1 MEIHFIA
8 IGGSAMHNLAIA
20 LHIQGHKVSGSD
32 DQIFEPSRTRLF
44 RHGLLPD
51 KIGWYPGRLHKG
63 LDAVIVGMHAKGDN
77 PELARSQELGL
88 KVFSYPEFLYYGAK
102 NKTRIVIGGS
112 HGKTT
117 ITAMIMHVLKYHN
130 IDADYMVGAL
140 IEGFDVMVKLTDDAP
155 VIVMEGDEYP
165 SSPIDP
171 RPKFHLYKPHV
182 AVISGIA
189 WDHVNVFKTYDDY
202 LEQFRKFIHCIEDEG
217 KLIYCSEDKTVTE
230 LCETVSDESLC
241 LFPYALPGYRITKGQ
256 TYIIRG
262 EKSYPIRLF
271 GKHNLLNL
279 NAARMVLAQLGVSDE
294 QFFDAMQ
301 EFKGAGKRMEIIYRD
316 ESKMIIRDF
325 AHAPSKLKATVEA
338 VKEQYPSKH
347 LLACM
352 ELHTYSSLSK
362 HFLSH
367 YEGCMDAADEAIV
380 FYSPHALELKRLPA
394 LAPETVAQAFKKPG
408 IKVFND
414 KNMLEREL
422 HGKDVENTCFLM
434 MSSGDFGGMNF
445 REWARSIAAK

>member
-20 LHIQGHKVSGSD
+20 LHKQGHKVSGSD
-32 DQIFEPSRTRLF
+32 DQIFEPSRSRLF
-44 RHGLLPD
+44 KHNLLPN
-51 KIGWYPGRLHKG
+51 KTGWYPDRLHKG

-77 PELARSQELGL
+77 PELAKARELGL
-88 KVFSYPEFLYYGAK
+88 KVFSYPEFLYHRSK

-130 IDADYMVGAL
+130 INADYMVGAL
-140 IEGFDVMVKLTDDAP
+140 IEGFDVMVKLSDDAP

-171 RPKFHLYKPHV
+171 RPKFHLYKPHI

-189 WDHVNVFKTYDDY
+189 WDHINVFTTFEDY
-202 LEQFRKFIHCIEDEG
+202 LEQFRKFIHYIEDGG
-217 KLIYCSEDKTVTE
+217 KLVYCVNDKRVKE
-230 LCETVSDESLC
+230 LCEAVSDESIC
-241 LFPYALPGYRITKGQ
+241 LYPYDLPDYRITRGQ
-256 TYIIRG
+256 TMIVSKG
-262 EKSYPIRLF
+262 HSYPIHLF

-279 NAARMVLAQLGVSDE
+279 NASRAVLSQLGVSDE
-294 QFFDAMQ
+294 QFFEAMKN
-301 EFKGAGKRMEIIYRD
+301 FRGASKRMEIIYQD
-316 ESKMIIRDF
+316 EDKMIIRDF

-338 VKEQYPSKH
+338 VREQFPSKH
-347 LLACM
+347 LIACM
-352 ELHTYSSLSK
+352 ELHTYSSLSE

-394 LAPETVAQAFKKPG
+394 LKPSTVVEAFNKPG

-414 KNMLEREL
+414 KESLEKEL
-422 HGKDVENTCFLM
+422 YNKNVGNTCFLL
-434 MSSGDFGGMNF
+434 MSSGDFGGIDF
-445 REWARSIAAK
+445 QEWVRSVAIK

>member
-1 MEIHFIA
+1 MKIHFIA

-20 LHIQGHKVSGSD
+20 LHKQGHKISGSD
-32 DQIFEPSRTRLF
+32 DQIFEPSRSRLF
-44 RHGLLPD
+44 KHGLLPGNT
-51 KIGWYPGRLHKG
+51 GWDPNRLHKG
-63 LDAVIVGMHAKGDN
+63 LDAVIVGMHAKSDN
-77 PELARSQELGL
+77 PELARARELGL
-88 KVFSYPEFLYYGAK
+88 KLFSYPEFLYHRSK

-130 IDADYMVGAL
+130 MNADYMVGAL
-140 IEGFDVMVKLTDDAP
+140 IDGFDVMVKLSDDAP

-171 RPKFHLYKPHV
+171 RPKFHLYKPHI

-189 WDHVNVFKTYDDY
+189 WDHVNVFKTFDDY
-202 LEQFRKFIHCIEDEG
+202 LEQFRKFIHCIEDGG
-217 KLIYCSEDKTVTE
+217 KLIFCMEDKTVKKI
-230 LCETVSDESLC
+230 CEGLSDASLC
-241 LFPYALPGYRITKGQ
+241 LFPYALPEFRITKGQ
-256 TYIIRG
+256 TYIMHKG
-262 EKSYPIRLF
+262 ESYSIRLF
-271 GKHNLLNL
+271 GRHNLLNL
-279 NAARMVLAQLGVSDE
+279 NAARMVLAQLGLSDE
-294 QFFDAMQ
+294 DFFEAMQ
-301 EFKGAGKRMEIIYRD
+301 GFKGAGKRMEIIYRD
-316 ESKMIIRDF
+316 EDKMIIRDF

-367 YEGCMDAADEAIV
+367 YEGCMDAADEAMV
-380 FYSPHALELKRLPA
+380 FYSPHAIELKRLPA
-394 LAPETVAQAFKKPG
+394 LEPEIVAEAFKRPG

-422 HGKDVENTCFLM
+422 YGKDADNTCFLM
-434 MSSGDFGGMNF
+434 MSSGNFGGMDF
-445 REWARSIAAK
+445 REWARSIAVK

>member
-8 IGGSAMHNLAIA
+8 IGGSAMHNMAIA
-20 LHIQGHKVSGSD
+20 LHKQGHKISGSD
-32 DQIFEPSRTRLF
+32 DQIFEPSRSRLF
-44 RHGLLPD
+44 RHGLLPG
-51 KIGWYPGRLHKG
+51 KTGWYPDRIHKG
-63 LDAVIVGMHAKGDN
+63 LDAVIVGMHAKADN
-77 PELARSQELGL
+77 PELARAHELKL
-88 KVFSYPEFLYYGAK
+88 KVFSYPEFLYHHAR

-117 ITAMIMHVLKYHN
+117 ITSMIMHVLKYHN
-130 IDADYMVGAL
+130 IHADYMVGAQL
-140 IEGFDVMVKLTDDAP
+140 EGFDVMVGLSDDAP
-155 VIVMEGDEYP
+155 FIVMEGDEYP

-202 LEQFRKFIHCIEDEG
+202 LEQFRKFIHCIEDGG
-217 KLIYCSEDKTVTE
+217 KLIYCVDDKTVKE
-230 LCETVSDESLC
+230 LCESVSDDSLC
-241 LFPYALPGYRITKGQ
+241 LFPYALPDYRIKEGQ
-256 TYIIRG
+256 TMVLHNG
-262 EKSYPIRLF
+262 KSHPVRLF
-271 GKHNLLNL
+271 GRHNLLNL
-279 NAARMVLAQLGVSDE
+279 HAARMVLAQLGVSDE
-294 QFFDAMQ
+294 HFYEAIRG
-301 EFKGAGKRMEIIYRD
+301 FKGAGKRMEFIYRD
-316 ESKMIIRDF
+316 KNKMIIRDF

-338 VKEQYPSKH
+338 VKEQYPSMH

-380 FYSPHALELKRLPA
+380 FYSPQALELKRLPA

-422 HGKDVENTCFLM
+422 YGKDVENACFLM
-434 MSSGDFGGMNF
+434 MSSGDFGGMDF